1 MASAIA
7 PQAILPLTILI
18 LQHLNVHFPNTVCGR
33 DYPLP
38 LNILVQLLMSYD
50 SVYTDFFLGTV
61 LSIGPFVYTMDVC
74 ALLVT
79 ASFKDQGQ

>member
-7 PQAILPLTILI
+7 RHLTIDLLI

-38 LNILVQLLMSYD
+38 LNILVHLLMSYD
-50 SVYTDFFLGTV
+50 SVYMDFFLDTV
-61 LSIGPFVYTMDVC
+61 LSIGPFVYPMDVC
-74 ALLVT
+74 AVLVT
-79 ASFKDQGQ
+79 VSFKDQGQ